1 MCLSSESSRQLFFSV
16 RECHKNANS
25 PLFTLVERQFHFLEL
40 LLTDGVWRPSFL
52 TRLMPPIEDQIWS
65 MHLGCR
71 WGTVSWEEEKNT
83 HNQIHLLPSVFQS
96 SLSFLRI
103 ISTWRIRD
111 RYSEKTFCV
120 CWHPISP
127 KRKKK
132 FVSVLSIYNAGGGYG
147 KRRARGRWLRRCF
160 FAAASSGLLLL
171 CFPSAAVWSCP
182 VCLERISGL
191 FFFLPLVCAWL
202 LNSKKGEYERKTQPS
217 LLLLLFCYCGL
228 CRKTHSGK
236 KLSDIYSPAC
246 SLFQPAALA
255 TRRRRETKKKKRL

>member
-52 TRLMPPIEDQIWS
+52 TRLMPPIKDQIWS

-120 CWHPISP
+120 CWHPISS

-191 FFFLPLVCAWL
+191 FFFFL
-202 LNSKKGEYERKTQPS
+202 LCVRGFWTRKRENTS
-217 LLLLLFCYCGL
+217 GKRNRRCCYC
-228 CRKTHSGK
+228 CFVIVDYAGK
-236 KLSDIYSPAC
+236 LIQVKNFPTFI
-246 SLFQPAALA
+246 
-255 TRRRRETKKKKRL
+255 RLPVRSSNRQH